1 MALFER
7 RGRYYHIQDRKL
19 IRVTAVLDIIN
30 KPQLIPWAARSAA
43 EIALSEPS
51 LSIERVVSLVFQKKE
66 TAADLG
72 SDIHEIISK
81 INKKE
86 EFDISSVPEKK
97 RGYIAGFLNF
107 CATVNPK
114 TLLAEQEC
122 YSFKYGYA
130 GTTDWIAEFPSKEV
144 WLMDF
149 KTGGIYLEAGLQ
161 MAAYKA
167 AINEMIDSKILE
179 IPKIDKT
186 AVVQLNSDGTFN
198 LRIFDSPIEIFLRAL
213 ELFNWYESNK

>member
-7 RGRYYHIQDRKL
+7 RGRYYYIQDRKL

-72 SDIHEIISK
+72 SDIHEITK
-81 INKKE
+81 RINKKE
-86 EFDISSVPEKK
+86 EIDINSLPEKK
-97 RGYIAGFLNF
+97 RGYINGFLNF

-122 YSFKYGYA
+122 YSLKYGYA
-130 GTTDWIAEFPSKEV
+130 GTTDWIAELPNGEI

-167 AINEMIDSKILE
+167 AINEMIETGILS

-186 AVVQLNSDGTFN
+186 AVIQLSSDGTFN
-198 LRIFDSPIEIFLRAL
+198 LRIFDSPLEIFLRAL